1 MSLVRQLWTGIK
13 RQPMIIDGAIAFF
26 LSALALVLLWYYWEF
41 SQPVHPALA
50 IVLTLAVILPL
61 TLRRRF
67 PLFVLLVINA
77 FLILYRLLD
86 IPEGTATAYALLL
99 ALFSVGAYGSR
110 RWRTWARGI
119 SVGSVAVLLT
129 YLLFFRVTTDTSL
142 FSYEEN
148 EVLGRIA
155 NILLN
160 LILFGGAWWVGD
172 IFRTSREREEENAR
186 QAVINERVRIAREI
200 HDVVAHHVSVMGIQ
214 AGGARRVLPQQPE
227 KAKEAL
233 SLIESSSRQA
243 VSELHRLLGFLRQG
257 QKTDELSPQPSLR
270 QLRALVNDMQE
281 AGLPVE
287 VKVEGTERPLPP
299 GIDLSAYRIIQ
310 EALTNTLKHAGAT
323 KATVT
328 VSYANGVVE
337 LEIVDN
343 GKGLT
348 QAGGQEFRG
357 KGIMGMR
364 ERVNLHG
371 GRFETGNIPEGGFSV
386 RVTLPV
392 NGEMP

>member
-1 MSLVRQLWTGIK
+1 
-13 RQPMIIDGAIAFF
+13 
-26 LSALALVLLWYYWEF
+26 
-41 SQPVHPALA
+41 
-50 IVLTLAVILPL
+50 
-61 TLRRRF
+61 
-67 PLFVLLVINA
+67 LLVINTL
-77 FLILYRLLD
+77 LILYRLLD

-99 ALFSVGAYGSR
+99 ALFSAGAYGSI

-119 SVGSVAVLLT
+119 SVASVAVALT
-129 YLLFFRVTTDTSL
+129 YLLFFRLPTDTSL
-142 FSYEEN
+142 FAYEEN
-148 EVLGRIA
+148 QVLAQIA
-155 NILLN
+155 TILLN
-160 LILFGGAWWVGD
+160 LFLFGAAWWVGD
-172 IFRTSREREEENAR
+172 IFRTGREREEENAR
-186 QAVINERVRIAREI
+186 QAVINERVRIAREL

-227 KAKEAL
+227 KAQEAL

-257 QKTDELSPQPSLR
+257 QQASELNPQPSLR
-270 QLRALVNDMQE
+270 QLSTLVNDMQE

-287 VKVEGTERPLPP
+287 MKIEGVERPLPP
-299 GIDLSAYRIIQ
+299 GIELSAYRIIQ
-310 EALTNTLKHAGAT
+310 EALTNTLKHAGAA

-328 VSYANGVVE
+328 IRYVNSAVE

-348 QAGGQEFRG
+348 RADGQEFRG

-364 ERVNLHG
+364 ERVSLHG
-371 GRFETGNIPEGGFSV
+371 GRFEAGNMPDGGFSV

-392 NGEMP
+392 NG

>member
-1 MSLVRQLWTGIK
+1 
-13 RQPMIIDGAIAFF
+13 MIIDGAIALF
-26 LSALALVLLWYYWEF
+26 LSVLALSLLWYNWEF
-41 SQPVHPALA
+41 SQPVHPVLA

-77 FLILYRLLD
+77 LLILYRLLD
-86 IPEGTATAYALLL
+86 VPEGTATAYALLL
-99 ALFSVGAYGSR
+99 ALFSAGAYGSI

-119 SVGSVAVLLT
+119 SVASVAVALT
-129 YLLFFRVTTDTSL
+129 YLLFFRLPTDTSL

-148 EVLGRIA
+148 QALAQIA
-155 NILLN
+155 TILLN
-160 LILFGGAWWVGD
+160 LFLFGAAWWVGD
-172 IFRTSREREEENAR
+172 IFRIRREREEENAR
-186 QAVINERVRIAREI
+186 QAVINERVRIAREL

-227 KAKEAL
+227 KAQEAL
-233 SLIESSSRQA
+233 LLIESSSRQA

-257 QKTDELSPQPSLR
+257 QQTDELSPQPSLR
-270 QLRALVNDMQE
+270 QLSTLVNDMQE

-287 VKVEGTERPLPP
+287 VKIEGVERPLPT
-299 GIDLSAYRIIQ
+299 GIELSAYRIIQ
-310 EALTNTLKHAGAT
+310 EALTNTLKHADAA

-328 VSYANGVVE
+328 IRYANSAVE

-348 QAGGQEFRG
+348 RADGQEFRG

-364 ERVNLHG
+364 ERVSLHG
-371 GRFETGNIPEGGFSV
+371 GRFEAGNRPDGGFSV

-392 NGEMP
+392 NG

>member
-1 MSLVRQLWTGIK
+1 
-13 RQPMIIDGAIAFF
+13 MIVDGAIALF
-26 LSALALVLLWYYWEF
+26 LSVLALVLLWYNWEF

-50 IVLTLAVILPL
+50 IILTLAVILPL

-77 FLILYRLLD
+77 LLILYRLLD

-99 ALFSVGAYGSR
+99 ALFSAGAYGSR

-119 SVGSVAVLLT
+119 SVASVAVALT
-129 YLLFFRVTTDTSL
+129 YLLFFRLPTDTSL
-142 FSYEEN
+142 FTYEEN
-148 EVLGRIA
+148 QVLAQIA
-155 NILLN
+155 TILLN
-160 LILFGGAWWVGD
+160 LFLFGAAWWVGD
-172 IFRTSREREEENAR
+172 IFRIRGEREEENAR
-186 QAVINERVRIAREI
+186 QAVINERVRIAREL

-214 AGGARRVLPQQPE
+214 AGGARRILPQQPE

-257 QKTDELSPQPSLR
+257 QQTDELSPQPSLR
-270 QLRALVNDMQE
+270 QLSTLVNDMKE
-281 AGLPVE
+281 AGLPIE
-287 VKVEGTERPLPP
+287 VKIEGVERPLPP
-299 GIDLSAYRIIQ
+299 GIELSAYRIIQ
-310 EALTNTLKHAGAT
+310 EALTNTLKHAGAAT
-323 KATVT
+323 ATVT
-328 VSYANGVVE
+328 IRYANSTIEVE
-337 LEIVDN
+337 IIDN

-348 QAGGQEFRG
+348 RAEGQEFRG

-364 ERVNLHG
+364 ERVSLHRG
-371 GRFETGNIPEGGFSV
+371 KFEAGNMPEGGFSV

-392 NGEMP
+392 NGQMS